1 MKFDVFDL
9 AACVT
14 CAVFGILLA
23 FVSAAVLRSSG
34 RRKARCTKTK
44 RALLY
49 DVTEQYDKDKGHE
62 LYFPVYEYTVDD
74 KVFHIVS
81 RMGTNSREQA
91 RTVNVIYD
99 PGDPQYSFIEGQ
111 GSGKLGFILMAVAAL
126 LLVSAAI
133 MLISMITAM

>member
-81 RMGTNSREQA
+81 RMAQ
-91 RTVNVIYD
+91 
-99 PGDPQYSFIEGQ
+99 
-111 GSGKLGFILMAVAAL
+111 
-126 LLVSAAI
+126 
-133 MLISMITAM
+133 TAGNRQEL